1 MQNIFNL
8 LLHFTLNL
16 LCSSLL
22 LLSNLVNFPKSI
34 PATYAAPTTFQDD
47 FSQGFTKWTLARG
60 DMSLWSISGEQAKAT
75 VRTGSTITEII
86 PKDEYWN
93 INWRNLTIEF
103 DYTPLQGI
111 DRNLSFGYQ
120 DTSNWYDLHF
130 VDSFY
135 QLARVQGGVVT
146 FSVFRNYV
154 LANGKTYHMKLI
166 LNKGNIQLYIDGAK
180 IVDETDWSFS
190 NNFGKLSLKATT
202 GAASPTL
209 VQFDNIVV
217 TPIDYATDT
226 ILNVPLLKQT
236 DPLWKDMEYDQAHI
250 WSPSKQTINSWG
262 CALTSMAMILQYHQL
277 NKLPDGQNL
286 TPATLNTWL
295 KQQVDGYI
303 DGGEVNWNAVTRLTR
318 LMNAVY
324 GGVKLEYTRLA
335 GNLDQVKSEITA
347 ARPAILEIPGHF
359 LVANGLS
366 IDQQNIF
373 IKDPFYDYTQFSQ
386 HHTNLV
392 SIRQFVPS
400 HTDQSAILIAVPASV
415 SLSLADTDS
424 YLVANAQTWTEYLQ
438 DPSQSG
444 TTKSPSI
451 RYILLPKP
459 QIAYYKLKVTIAA
472 NDVASLFGK
481 RLQIFAYDQAAN
493 VTDLSQPLPN
503 IAKELKFTIL
513 YIPGFGSTIS
523 AQTSFHQLRLDLAT
537 FRQNG
542 QIKNATAFLQLDK
555 MISYPEQI
563 PLTDLASV
571 NNIRRYI
578 NPIQQ
583 LLDQAKPAMT
593 ATAYQTLNDELSWLR
608 QLFLVYY

>member
-8 LLHFTLNL
+8 LLHFTLNF

-22 LLSNLVNFPKSI
+22 LLSNLVSFSKSI
-34 PATYAAPTTFQDD
+34 PATYAAPTTFQDN
-47 FSQGFTKWTLARG
+47 FSQGFTKWALARG
-60 DMSLWSISGEQAKAT
+60 DMSLWSITGEQAKAT

-93 INWRNLTIEF
+93 INWHNLTIEF

-146 FSVFRNYV
+146 FSVFHNYV
-154 LANGKTYHMKLI
+154 LSNGKTYHMKLI

-180 IVDETDWSFS
+180 IIDETDWTFN

-202 GAASPTL
+202 GAATPTI
-209 VQFDNIVV
+209 VQFDNILV
-217 TPIDYATDT
+217 TPIVDVD
-226 ILNVPLLKQT
+226 IQLNVPLLKQT
-236 DPLWKDMEYDQAHI
+236 DPQWKDLEFDQAHI
-250 WSPSKQTINSWG
+250 WSPAKQTINSWG
-262 CALTSMAMILQYHQL
+262 CALTSMTMILQSYGL

-303 DGGEVNWNAVTRLTR
+303 DGGELNWNAVTRLTR
-318 LMNAVY
+318 LINTAY
-324 GGVKLEYTRLA
+324 GTTKLEYARLA
-335 GNLDQVKSEITA
+335 GDLAKAKTEILA
-347 ARPAILEIPGHF
+347 KRPAILEIPGHF
-359 LVANGLS
+359 LVASGLS
-366 IDQQNIF
+366 VDQQTVF

-386 HHTNLV
+386 HQKTLA

-400 HTDQSAILIAVPASV
+400 HTDLSAILIAAPASV

-424 YLVANAQTWTEYLQ
+424 YLVANAQTWTESIQ
-438 DPSQSG
+438 DPSQTNG
-444 TTKSPSI
+444 AKSPST

-459 QIAYYKLKVTIAA
+459 VPGLYYLKVTVAGNDTA
-472 NDVASLFGK
+472 NLFGK
-481 RLQIFAYDQAAN
+481 RIQIFTYDQAAN
-493 VTDLSQPLPN
+493 VYDLSQPLPN
-503 IAKELKFTIL
+503 IAKELNFAIW
-513 YIPGFGSTIS
+513 YIPPYRSQIHIS
-523 AQTSFHQLRLDLAT
+523 ASFHQLRTDLAS
-537 FRQNG
+537 FRQSG
-542 QIKNATAFLQLDK
+542 QIKTATAFLQLDK
-555 MISYPEQI
+555 TISYPEQI
-563 PLTDLASV
+563 KPNSQAAYL
-571 NNIRRYI
+571 NIGRYI

-583 LLDQAKPAMT
+583 SLDQFKTAMT
-593 ATAYQTLNDELSWLR
+593 ATAYQTLNDELNLLR
-608 QLFLVYY
+608 NIYLPG